1 MTWIAGIAVVAALV
15 WLSLKSMP
23 FRIVLLVAAVLAG
36 AGIWWFEARQAERVR
51 LAEEL
56 IRPSEVELAELTLH
70 DAIGTRRVFAGRIKN
85 LSPAYTLS
93 AVSLR
98 LTAYDCPG
106 EEIDAACDIIGQAAV
121 TASVRVPPGQVR
133 SFEQYVSFAN
143 MPRPHNFKWSYEL
156 DSVRAE
162 VE

>member
-1 MTWIAGIAVVAALV
+1 MTWIAGIAVVVALV
-15 WLSLKSMP
+15 WLSLKSMA
-23 FRIVLLVAAVLAG
+23 FRIILLVVAVLAG
-36 AGIWWFEARQAERVR
+36 AGVWLFEERQAERAK

-56 IRPSEVELAELTLH
+56 IKPSDVELADLTLR
-70 DAIGTRRVFAGRIKN
+70 DGVGTRKAFAGRIKN
-85 LSPAYTLS
+85 LSTAYTLS

-106 EEIDAACDIIGQAAV
+106 EEIGTMCDIIGQADV

-133 SFEQYVSFAN
+133 SFEQYVSFSN
-143 MPRPHNFKWSYEL
+143 MPQPRNFKWSYDL

-162 VE
+162 VD